1 MHADVG
7 RPLGVKPRSPLP
19 AAVDRRGDGGVA
31 GVTCSSLL
39 LRRAFDG
46 NPAQARNL
54 RIVDPC
60 VFSEPLVHRSAE
72 RTIGSAEKHWR
83 GGERRRLDVSAG

>member
-1 MHADVG
+1 M
-7 RPLGVKPRSPLP
+7 
-19 AAVDRRGDGGVA
+19 A

-83 GGERRRLDVSAG
+83 GGERRRTRRICRLRLRALSLGKRS